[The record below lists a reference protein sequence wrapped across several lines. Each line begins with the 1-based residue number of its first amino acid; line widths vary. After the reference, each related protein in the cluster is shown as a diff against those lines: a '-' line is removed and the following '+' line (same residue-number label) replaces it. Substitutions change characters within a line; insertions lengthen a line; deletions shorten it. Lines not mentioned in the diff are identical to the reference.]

1 MSENSE
7 SIASL
12 APFVCKWFG
21 AHFKSQRFNTQEELE
36 YHICNDHKDLFKL
49 KTFYQGFLI
58 YKCPWEDCKKQLS
71 DISKIKEH
79 LINHTHQKPFKCP
92 ICNSLCQFESL
103 DKLNQHLIFNHNN
116 SIVDSTGAVDI
127 TKQEKGNTSE
137 DENYIILKEHSL
149 LKHEYEVYDQKLV
162 VEKNNQGDIDK
173 NEDEDDDYQICKALS
188 KLFDREYVEKLKTYY
203 GLEDLDF

>member
-21 AHFKSQRFNTQEELE
+21 AHFKSQHFNTQEELK
-36 YHICNDHKDLFKL
+36 YHI
-49 KTFYQGFLI
+49 Y
-58 YKCPWEDCKKQLS
+58 CKKQLS

-127 TKQEKGNTSE
+127 TKQEKGDTSE
-137 DENYIILKEHSL
+137 DENYIISKEHSL
-149 LKHEYEVYDQKLV
+149 LKHEYEVYGQKLIMK
-162 VEKNNQGDIDK
+162 KNNQGDIDK
-173 NEDEDDDYQICKALS
+173 DEDEDDDYQICKALS
-188 KLFDREYVEKLKTYY
+188 KLFDREYVEKLKAYY